1 MPSYKLISG
10 FLFCFFIQTSLS
22 QIKPGTELYDQILKA
37 DSLLFEAG
45 FNNCDL
51 DALSQVT
58 DSSLK
63 FYHDTSG
70 ITSGQEEFIESI
82 KNNICSID
90 YRPLRKLV
98 PEDHNIYPLRQNG
111 KIYGAIQKGTHEFY
125 AVEEDKEEYLTSKAK
140 FSNLWINKAGR
151 WTLQNVLSYNH
162 QNPEEIGISSGKD
175 SESIDQLLKKNKV
188 PALGMAILKN
198 GQVTQLKMHG
208 NLYADHTAPIDAI
221 FNVASLAK
229 PIVTMLTLK
238 LVENGNWDLDEP
250 VYHYWTDPDV
260 KNDPYHELLTTRHI
274 LAHQSGF
281 SNWRWKNENNKLKFH
296 FMPGEGYN
304 YSGEG
309 YEYLQKALE
318 NKFDEPL
325 ETLADSLL
333 FQPLGMES
341 TTFQWNN
348 AVNEEKFA
356 RWHDAKGLNTYPI
369 EKNKTASAADNLL
382 TTIYD
387 YGLFAQYVLEKASSG
402 KELYNEMV
410 TQGNGK
416 ENKTVIG
423 LGWELLP
430 DLRGEEYAL
439 LHTGGDKGVNTL
451 IMLLPETGEGV
462 VLFTN
467 GDNGNK
473 LYFELIERNLSLG
486 KEISKGAQ

>member
-1 MPSYKLISG
+1 MSSYNLISWL
-10 FLFCFFIQTSLS
+10 LFCFLSQTSFS
-22 QIKPGTELYDQILKA
+22 QVKPGTELYDQILKA
-37 DSLLFEAG
+37 DSLLFDAG
-45 FNNCDL
+45 FNNCNL

-58 DSSLK
+58 DDSLK
-63 FYHDTSG
+63 FYHDISGVTSG
-70 ITSGQEEFIESI
+70 REEFIESI

-98 PEDHNIYPLRQNG
+98 PEEHAIYPLRQNG
-111 KIYGAIQKGTHEFY
+111 KIYGAIQNGTHEFY
-125 AVEEDKEEYLTSKAK
+125 AVEENKKEYLTSTAN
-140 FSNLWINKAGR
+140 FSNLWIKKEGQ
-151 WTLQNVLSYNH
+151 WKLQNVLSYNH
-162 QNPEEIGISSGKD
+162 QNPQEIGIPPRKD
-175 SESIDQLLKKNKV
+175 ESIDQLLKKNKV

-198 GQVTQLKMHG
+198 GKLTQTEMYG
-208 NLYADHTAPIDAI
+208 ELYDNHTAPLDAI
-221 FNVASLAK
+221 FNVASLTK

-238 LVENGNWDLDEP
+238 LVENGDWDLDEP

-260 KNDPYHELLTTRHI
+260 QSDPTHRLLTTRHI
-274 LAHQSGF
+274 LTHQSGF
-281 SNWRWKNENNKLKFH
+281 LNWRWENENNKLKFH
-296 FMPGEGYN
+296 FEPGKGYN

-309 YEYLQKALE
+309 FEYLQRALE
-318 NKFDEPL
+318 AKFDKPL
-325 ETLADSLL
+325 ETLADSLI
-333 FQPLGMES
+333 FQPIGMKN
-341 TTFQWNN
+341 TGFYWNDTLD
-348 AVNEEKFA
+348 EKKFA
-356 RWHDAKGLNTYPI
+356 RWHDAEGLNIYPI

-410 TQGNGK
+410 ARGNEK
-416 ENKTVIG
+416 EIKTVMG

-430 DLRGEEYAL
+430 DIKGEEYAL

-473 LYFELIERNLSLG
+473 LYFQLIERNLSLG
-486 KEISKGAQ
+486 KEINKRAQ